1 MPKGKRPAENSV
13 KVNCKTKTS
22 TDLTLRSHLS
32 AGLLRT
38 LVAIELCKVNHKGYK
53 ELT

>member
-22 TDLTLRSHLS
+22 Y
-32 AGLLRT
+32 GLLRA
-38 LVAIELCKVNHKGYK
+38 LVPIELCKVNHKGYK